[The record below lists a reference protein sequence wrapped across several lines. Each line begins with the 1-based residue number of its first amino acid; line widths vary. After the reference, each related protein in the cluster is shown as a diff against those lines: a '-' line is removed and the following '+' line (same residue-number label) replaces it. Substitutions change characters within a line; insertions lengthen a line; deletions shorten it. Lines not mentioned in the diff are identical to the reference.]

1 MTQNPWNLTFI
12 EVGTKLD
19 TCGIIKFDM
28 EILYIN
34 LSNKGEFHENRLSA
48 GHT

>member
-1 MTQNPWNLTFI
+1 MTQISWILTFI

-19 TCGIIKFDM
+19 ACGIIKFDM

-34 LSNKGEFHENRLSA
+34 LSNKNEFRENRLNA
-48 GHT
+48 GH